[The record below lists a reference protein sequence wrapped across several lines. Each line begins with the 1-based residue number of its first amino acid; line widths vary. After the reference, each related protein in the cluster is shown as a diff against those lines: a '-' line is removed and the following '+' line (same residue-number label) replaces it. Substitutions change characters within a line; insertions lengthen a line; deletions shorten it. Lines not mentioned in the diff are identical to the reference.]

1 MTLAIRHTWFM
12 VGRQLRNLM
21 REPIWIALLL
31 VQPMV
36 WLLLY
41 GQLFKRVTH
50 LPGGGFG
57 TTSYITFLAPAIVIM
72 NAFFG
77 ATWSGMAMISDL
89 DRDVLP
95 RFLATPVSRV
105 SLVVS
110 QIVRSALIAVIQGV
124 IILFVS
130 LALGVSVHAGLLGWV
145 IVLAGAGL
153 MNSAFAGLSQGIAL
167 LVRKE
172 ATMIAIRELHRAA
185 AVLPVLDLDLD
196 PPDPALDAR
205 GGKVQPGELG
215 SDRSAGGRSAEH
227 RLEFRG
233 AASGA
238 ALRAVGRDGC
248 ICDLDLSRVSENHL
262 KSGPDRAGPGG
273 YSSSWDTTQMI

>member
-1 MTLAIRHTWFM
+1 M
-12 VGRQLRNLM
+12 VGRQTRNLM
-21 REPIWIALLL
+21 REPIWIVLLL

-41 GQLFKRVTH
+41 GQLFKRVTS

-57 TTSYITFLAPAIVIM
+57 TASYITFLAPAIVIM

-110 QIVRSALIAVIQGV
+110 QIVRSALTAVIQGIV
-124 IILFVS
+124 ILAVS
-130 LALGVSVHAGLLGWV
+130 YALGVSVATGALGWL
-145 IVLAGAGL
+145 IVLAAAAL
-153 MNSAFAGLSQGIAL
+153 MNSSFAGISQGIAL

-172 ATMIAIRELHRAA
+172 ATMIALANFIGLPLFFLSSTLISIRQVPHWMQIAA
-185 AVLPVLDLDLD
+185 RYNPVNWGVIAAREVVLPHTNWARVGIHLVLL
-196 PPDPALDAR
+196 
-205 GGKVQPGELG
+205 LG
-215 SDRSAGGRSAEH
+215 LSVITAAFATWT
-227 RLEFRG
+227 FR
-233 AASGA
+233 AYQRT
-238 ALRAVGRDGC
+238 L
-248 ICDLDLSRVSENHL
+248 
-262 KSGPDRAGPGG
+262 
-273 YSSSWDTTQMI
+273 